1 MHNCMYKSGDH
12 SGFLTEKNE
21 KIKFSTTGYLSKLW
35 ATHKIEYYA
44 AL

>member
-21 KIKFSTTGYLSKLW
+21 IKFSTTGYLSKLW
-35 ATHKIEYYA
+35 ATHKIEYCA